1 MSLYSYIRAVTLL
14 LSLLLLAGLNQSAYA
29 HTIRPSVAT
38 VVVNE
43 TGELEVRIRTNLEAL
58 LAGIEPKYTDTSESP
73 NAPAYDRLRAF
84 TPAAITQ
91 ELNDFLPEF
100 LNQTLLL
107 AGEQPLA
114 LDYVAV
120 EVPAIGDIELTRDS
134 TLILRGI
141 LPPATSELYW
151 TWPANYGSSVVRF
164 SDATDTQQ
172 QSQWL
177 KTGQPSDAY
186 LVGSQN
192 TGFTT
197 TQVISDYLVIGFE
210 HIVPKGL
217 DHILFVIGIFLLSIR
232 LKTLLLQITAFTIA
246 HTITLGLSIYGVISV
261 SPGVVEPLI
270 ALSIAYVGLENCF
283 SSKLQPWRVALVFC
297 FGLLHGLGFAG
308 VLSEIGLPRSEFMT
322 ALISFN
328 IGVEF
333 GQLAVIGVC
342 LLLLGWCRSRSW
354 YRNYVAIPLSALIF
368 VIGLYWTWERI
379 FG

>member
-1 MSLYSYIRAVTLL
+1 ML
-14 LSLLLLAGLNQSAYA
+14 LSLLLLAGFNQPAFA

-43 TGELEVRIRTNLEAL
+43 SGELEVSIRTNLEAL

-73 NAPAYDRLRAF
+73 NAAAYDQLRAF

-100 LNQTLLL
+100 LNQVLLQ
-107 AGEQPLA
+107 AGDQPLE
-114 LDYVAV
+114 LDYIDV
-120 EVPAIGDIELTRDS
+120 EIPAIGDVELTRDS
-134 TLILRGI
+134 TIILRGS
-141 LPPATSELYW
+141 LPPNTSELYW

-164 SDATDTQQ
+164 SDAADMQQ

-177 KTGQPSDAY
+177 KTGQTSDVY
-186 LVGSQN
+186 MVGSQN

-197 TQVISDYLVIGFE
+197 TQVIADYLVIGFE

-217 DHILFVIGIFLLSIR
+217 DHILFVVGIFLLSIR
-232 LKTLLLQITAFTIA
+232 LKTLLLQVTAFTIA
-246 HTITLGLSIYGVISV
+246 HTITLGLSIYGVIAV
-261 SPGVVEPLI
+261 SPGIVEPLI
-270 ALSIAYVGLENCF
+270 ALSIAYVGIENCF

-297 FGLLHGLGFAG
+297 FGLLHGMGFAG

-328 IGVEF
+328 VGVEF

-342 LLLLGWCRSRSW
+342 LLLLGWCRSRPW
-354 YRNYVAIPLSALIF
+354 YRNYVAIPISALIF
-368 VIGLYWTWERI
+368 VTGIYWTWERI